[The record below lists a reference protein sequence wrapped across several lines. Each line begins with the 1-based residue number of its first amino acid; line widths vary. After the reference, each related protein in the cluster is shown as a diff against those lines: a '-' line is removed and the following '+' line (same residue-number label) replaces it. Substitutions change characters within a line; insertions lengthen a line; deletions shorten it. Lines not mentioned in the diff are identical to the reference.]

1 MNSQSETVPHSQ
13 LLDLGYYIHLIKTRW
28 LPIVTFAVLCSAIT
42 VLVVLSITPV
52 YKATATLLIDSSTK
66 KAVSIEEIVGFDTS
80 TKEYYQT
87 QLEILKSNQVAQRV
101 IDKLDLASFEE
112 FNASLRQVDP
122 GLFSQLKSALS
133 ELTILK
139 AYLSEKDREQSA
151 QIDEEQQVN
160 RKVLKA
166 FKAKLSIEPIRKT
179 QLVKISFEAEDPK
192 LAAQIANE
200 VGHAFIENNLESKLL
215 ATEQATSWINSR
227 LSELKN
233 KLDESETKLLAFLK
247 QQELIDDSGIVAL
260 TSSEL
265 SNLTDRIAKAT
276 EKRIETQSIYSAL
289 RKSESKEV
297 AALASIPLISNH
309 PQIRDIRQAESE
321 AVKRVSELSKRY
333 GPKHDKMIQAQAQL
347 ETISLRANRV
357 VAKLV
362 NGIEKELASAV
373 NQETL
378 LREEL
383 LAKKDEFQ
391 SLSIVKREYD
401 VLKRDVDTNAKLY
414 DLFLTRQKEA
424 SATSDFSSSNARFS
438 DYALIPESPSKP
450 NRKLIVALAFA
461 LSLGFALVVVIAQD
475 AFNNTIESSRDF
487 ENKLGLLPT
496 GTIPKIKDKM
506 YKKSPLDSSVFGN
519 NKFVVF
525 QESID
530 SIRTSLVLSLHNTQ
544 RKLIAVSSS
553 VPGEGK
559 TTTSVNL
566 ALSFSKLEKVLLID
580 CDLRKPSIAQR
591 FKLNPS
597 TPGLVNHLL
606 MNHPLEESITSIEG
620 SNLDVM
626 SSGMVA
632 PDPQELLGSQGFA
645 EMIRDLETKYDRIII
660 DTPPILPVK
669 DSFIVGKIT
678 GGIILVLK
686 ANSTTKSVYKHTMTL
701 FTKHKI
707 AIDGVVLNQ
716 VPVPKKGKHTYSEY
730 ATYAYG
736 QS

>member
-1 MNSQSETVPHSQ
+1 MHSQSETVPQSQ

-28 LPIVTFAVLCSAIT
+28 LPIVTFAVLCSAIAI
-42 VLVVLSITPV
+42 LVVLSITPV

-66 KAVSIEEIVGFDTS
+66 KAVSIEEVVGFDTS

-101 IDKLDLASFEE
+101 IDKLELAHFEE
-112 FNASLRQVDP
+112 FNSALKHSEP
-122 GLFSQLKSALS
+122 GIVSQLKLALKS
-133 ELTILK
+133 LPVLK
-139 AYLSEKDREQSA
+139 AYMSETDKEPTAEEVKEQ
-151 QIDEEQQVN
+151 IN

-166 FKAKLSIEPIRKT
+166 FKAKLSISPVRKT
-179 QLVKISFEAEDPK
+179 QLVRISFESEDPQ

-215 ATEQATSWINSR
+215 ATEQATSWINTR

-247 QQELIDDSGIVAL
+247 KQELIDDSGIVAL

-276 EKRIETQSIYSAL
+276 EKRIETQAVYSAL
-289 RKSESKEV
+289 RNSNSKDV
-297 AALASIPLISNH
+297 TTLASIPLISNH

-347 ETISLRANRV
+347 ETISHRANRV

-362 NGIEKELASAV
+362 NGIEKELTSAV
-373 NQETL
+373 NQERL
-378 LREEL
+378 LRDEL

-391 SLSIVKREYD
+391 ELSLVKREYD

-438 DYALIPESPSKP
+438 DYALVPEAPSKP
-450 NRKLIVALAFA
+450 NRKLIVVLAFA
-461 LSLGFALVVVIAQD
+461 ISLGFALVVVIAQD

-506 YKKSPLDSSVFGN
+506 YKKSPLDSSVFAN
-519 NKFVVF
+519 DKFTVF
-525 QESID
+525 QESVD

-566 ALSFSKLEKVLLID
+566 ALSFSKLERVLLVD

-606 MNHPLEESITSIEG
+606 MNNPLEECITSIEG
-620 SNLDVM
+620 TNLDVM
-626 SSGMVA
+626 SAGMVA
-632 PDPQELLGSQGFA
+632 PDPQELLGSQGFT
-645 EMIRDLETKYDRIII
+645 ELIEKLETKYDRIII

-669 DSFIVGKIT
+669 DSFIVGKMT

-707 AIDGVVLNQ
+707 VIDGVVLNQ
-716 VPVPKKGKHTYSEY
+716 VPAPKKGKHTYSEY

>member
-1 MNSQSETVPHSQ
+1 MHSQSETVPQSQ

-28 LPIVTFAVLCSAIT
+28 LPIVTFAVLCSAIAI
-42 VLVVLSITPV
+42 LVVLSITPV

-66 KAVSIEEIVGFDTS
+66 KAVSIEEVVGFDTS

-101 IDKLDLASFEE
+101 IDKLELAHSEE
-112 FNASLRQVDP
+112 FNSALKHSEP
-122 GLFSQLKSALS
+122 GIVSQLKLALKS
-133 ELTILK
+133 LPVLK
-139 AYLSEKDREQSA
+139 AYMSETDKEPTA
-151 QIDEEQQVN
+151 EEVEEQIN

-166 FKAKLSIEPIRKT
+166 FKAKLSISPVRKT
-179 QLVKISFEAEDPK
+179 QLVRISFESEDPQ

-215 ATEQATSWINSR
+215 ATEQATSWINTR
-227 LSELKN
+227 LSELKS

-247 QQELIDDSGIVAL
+247 KQELIDDSGIVAL

-276 EKRIETQSIYSAL
+276 EKRIETQAVYSAL
-289 RKSESKEV
+289 RNSNSKDV
-297 AALASIPLISNH
+297 TTLASIPLISNH

-347 ETISLRANRV
+347 ETISHRANRV

-362 NGIEKELASAV
+362 NGIEKELTSAV
-373 NQETL
+373 NQERL
-378 LREEL
+378 LRDEL

-391 SLSIVKREYD
+391 ELSLVKREYD

-438 DYALIPESPSKP
+438 DYALVPEAPSKP
-450 NRKLIVALAFA
+450 NRKLIVVLAFA
-461 LSLGFALVVVIAQD
+461 ISLGFALVVVIAQD

-506 YKKSPLDSSVFGN
+506 YKKTPLDSSVFAN
-519 NKFVVF
+519 DKFTVF
-525 QESID
+525 QESVD

-566 ALSFSKLEKVLLID
+566 ALSFSKLERVLLVD

-606 MNHPLEESITSIEG
+606 MNNPLEECITSIEG
-620 SNLDVM
+620 TNLDVM
-626 SSGMVA
+626 SAGMVA
-632 PDPQELLGSQGFA
+632 PDPQELLGSQGFT
-645 EMIRDLETKYDRIII
+645 ELIEKLETKYDRIII

-669 DSFIVGKIT
+669 DSFIVGKMT

-707 AIDGVVLNQ
+707 VIDGVVLNQ
-716 VPVPKKGKHTYSEY
+716 VPAAKKGKHTYSEY

>member
-1 MNSQSETVPHSQ
+1 MHSQSETVPQSQ

-28 LPIVTFAVLCSAIT
+28 LPIVTFAVLCSAIAI
-42 VLVVLSITPV
+42 LVVLSITPV

-66 KAVSIEEIVGFDTS
+66 KAVSIEEVVGFDTS

-101 IDKLDLASFEE
+101 IDKLELAHFEE
-112 FNASLRQVDP
+112 FNSALKHSEP
-122 GLFSQLKSALS
+122 GIVSQLKLALKS
-133 ELTILK
+133 LPVLK
-139 AYLSEKDREQSA
+139 AYMSETAKEPTA
-151 QIDEEQQVN
+151 EEVEEQIN

-166 FKAKLSIEPIRKT
+166 FKAKLSISPVRKT
-179 QLVKISFEAEDPK
+179 QLVRISFESEDPQ

-215 ATEQATSWINSR
+215 ATEQATSWINTR

-247 QQELIDDSGIVAL
+247 KQELIDDSGIVAL

-276 EKRIETQSIYSAL
+276 EKRIETQAVYSAL
-289 RKSESKEV
+289 RNSNSKDV
-297 AALASIPLISNH
+297 TTLASIPLISNH

-347 ETISLRANRV
+347 ETISHRANRV

-362 NGIEKELASAV
+362 NGIEKELTSAV
-373 NQETL
+373 NQERL
-378 LREEL
+378 LRDEL

-391 SLSIVKREYD
+391 ELSLVKREYD

-438 DYALIPESPSKP
+438 DYALVPEAPSKP
-450 NRKLIVALAFA
+450 NRKLIVVLAFA
-461 LSLGFALVVVIAQD
+461 ISLGFALVVVIAQD

-506 YKKSPLDSSVFGN
+506 YKKSPLDSSVFAN
-519 NKFVVF
+519 DKFTVF
-525 QESID
+525 QESVD

-566 ALSFSKLEKVLLID
+566 ALSFSKLERVLLVD

-597 TPGLVNHLL
+597 TSGLVNHLL
-606 MNHPLEESITSIEG
+606 MNNPLEECITSIEG
-620 SNLDVM
+620 TNLDVM
-626 SSGMVA
+626 SAGMVA
-632 PDPQELLGSQGFA
+632 PDPQELLGSQGFT
-645 EMIRDLETKYDRIII
+645 ELIEKLETKYDRIII

-669 DSFIVGKIT
+669 DSFIVGKMT

-707 AIDGVVLNQ
+707 VIDGVVLNQ
-716 VPVPKKGKHTYSEY
+716 VPAAKKGKHTYSEY

>member
-1 MNSQSETVPHSQ
+1 MHSQSETVPQSQ

-28 LPIVTFAVLCSAIT
+28 LPIVTFAVLCSAIAI
-42 VLVVLSITPV
+42 LVVLSITPV

-66 KAVSIEEIVGFDTS
+66 KAVSIEEVVGFDTS

-101 IDKLDLASFEE
+101 IDKLELAHFEE
-112 FNASLRQVDP
+112 FNSALKHSEP
-122 GLFSQLKSALS
+122 GIVSQLKLALKS
-133 ELTILK
+133 LPVLK
-139 AYLSEKDREQSA
+139 AYMSETAKEPTA
-151 QIDEEQQVN
+151 EEVEEQIN

-166 FKAKLSIEPIRKT
+166 FKAKLSISPVRKT
-179 QLVKISFEAEDPK
+179 QLVRISFESEDPQ

-215 ATEQATSWINSR
+215 ATEQATSWINTR

-247 QQELIDDSGIVAL
+247 KQELIDDSGIVAL

-276 EKRIETQSIYSAL
+276 EKRIETQAVYSAL
-289 RKSESKEV
+289 RNSNSKDV
-297 AALASIPLISNH
+297 TTLASIPLISNH

-347 ETISLRANRV
+347 ETISHRANRV

-362 NGIEKELASAV
+362 NGIEKELTSAV
-373 NQETL
+373 NQERL
-378 LREEL
+378 LRDEL

-391 SLSIVKREYD
+391 ELSLVKREYD

-438 DYALIPESPSKP
+438 DYALVPEAPSKP
-450 NRKLIVALAFA
+450 NRKLIVVLAFA
-461 LSLGFALVVVIAQD
+461 ISLGFALVVVIAQD

-506 YKKSPLDSSVFGN
+506 YKKSPLDSSVFAN
-519 NKFVVF
+519 DKFTVF
-525 QESID
+525 QESVD

-566 ALSFSKLEKVLLID
+566 ALSFSKLERVLLVD

-606 MNHPLEESITSIEG
+606 MNNPLEECITSIEG
-620 SNLDVM
+620 TNLDVM
-626 SSGMVA
+626 SAGMVA
-632 PDPQELLGSQGFA
+632 PDPQELLGSQGFT
-645 EMIRDLETKYDRIII
+645 ELIEKLETKYDRIII

-669 DSFIVGKIT
+669 DSFIVGKMT

-707 AIDGVVLNQ
+707 VIDGVVLNQ
-716 VPVPKKGKHTYSEY
+716 VPAAKKGKHTYSEY

>member
-1 MNSQSETVPHSQ
+1 MHSQSETVPQSQ

-28 LPIVTFAVLCSAIT
+28 LPIVTFAVLCSAIAI
-42 VLVVLSITPV
+42 LVVLSITPV

-66 KAVSIEEIVGFDTS
+66 KAVSIEEVVGFDTS

-101 IDKLDLASFEE
+101 IDKLELAHFEE
-112 FNASLRQVDP
+112 FNSALKHSEP
-122 GLFSQLKSALS
+122 GIVSQLKLALKS
-133 ELTILK
+133 LPVLK
-139 AYLSEKDREQSA
+139 AYMSETDKEPTAEEVKEQ
-151 QIDEEQQVN
+151 IN

-166 FKAKLSIEPIRKT
+166 FKAKLSISPVRKT
-179 QLVKISFEAEDPK
+179 QLVRISFESEDPQ

-200 VGHAFIENNLESKLL
+200 VGYAFIENNLESKLL
-215 ATEQATSWINSR
+215 ATEQATSWINTR

-247 QQELIDDSGIVAL
+247 KQELIDDSGIVAL

-276 EKRIETQSIYSAL
+276 EKRIETQAVYSAL
-289 RKSESKEV
+289 RNSNSKDV
-297 AALASIPLISNH
+297 TTLASIPLISNH

-347 ETISLRANRV
+347 ETISHRANRV

-362 NGIEKELASAV
+362 NGIEKELTSAV
-373 NQETL
+373 NQERL
-378 LREEL
+378 LRDEL

-391 SLSIVKREYD
+391 ELSLVKREYD

-438 DYALIPESPSKP
+438 DYALVPEAPSKP
-450 NRKLIVALAFA
+450 NRKLIVVLAFA
-461 LSLGFALVVVIAQD
+461 ISLGFALVVVIAQD

-506 YKKSPLDSSVFGN
+506 YKKSPLDSSVFAN
-519 NKFVVF
+519 DKFTVF
-525 QESID
+525 QESVD

-566 ALSFSKLEKVLLID
+566 ALSFSKLERVLLVD

-606 MNHPLEESITSIEG
+606 MNNPLEECITSIEG
-620 SNLDVM
+620 TNLDVM
-626 SSGMVA
+626 SAGMVA
-632 PDPQELLGSQGFA
+632 PDPQELLGSQGFT
-645 EMIRDLETKYDRIII
+645 ELIEKLETKYDRIII

-669 DSFIVGKIT
+669 DSFIVGKMT

-707 AIDGVVLNQ
+707 VIDGVVLNQ
-716 VPVPKKGKHTYSEY
+716 VPAAKKGKHTYSEY

>member
-1 MNSQSETVPHSQ
+1 MHSQSETVPQSQ

-28 LPIVTFAVLCSAIT
+28 LPIVTFAVLCSAIAI
-42 VLVVLSITPV
+42 LVVLSITPV

-66 KAVSIEEIVGFDTS
+66 KAVSIEEVVGFDTS

-101 IDKLDLASFEE
+101 IDKLELAHFEE
-112 FNASLRQVDP
+112 FNSALKHSEP
-122 GLFSQLKSALS
+122 GIVSQLKLALKS
-133 ELTILK
+133 LPVLK
-139 AYLSEKDREQSA
+139 AYMSETDKEPTAEEVKEQ
-151 QIDEEQQVN
+151 IN

-166 FKAKLSIEPIRKT
+166 FKAKLSISPVRKT
-179 QLVKISFEAEDPK
+179 QLVRISFESEDPQ

-215 ATEQATSWINSR
+215 ATEQATSWINTR

-247 QQELIDDSGIVAL
+247 KQELIDDSGIVAL

-276 EKRIETQSIYSAL
+276 EKRIETQAVYSAL
-289 RKSESKEV
+289 RNSNSKDV
-297 AALASIPLISNH
+297 TTLASIPLISNH

-347 ETISLRANRV
+347 ETISHRANRV

-362 NGIEKELASAV
+362 NGIEKELTSAV
-373 NQETL
+373 NQERL
-378 LREEL
+378 LRDEL

-391 SLSIVKREYD
+391 ELSLVKREYD

-438 DYALIPESPSKP
+438 DYALVPEAPSKP
-450 NRKLIVALAFA
+450 NRKLIVVLAFA
-461 LSLGFALVVVIAQD
+461 ISLGFALVVVIAQD

-506 YKKSPLDSSVFGN
+506 YKKSPLDSSVFAN
-519 NKFVVF
+519 DKFTVF
-525 QESID
+525 QESVD

-566 ALSFSKLEKVLLID
+566 ALSFSKLERVLLVD

-606 MNHPLEESITSIEG
+606 MNNPIEECITSIEG
-620 SNLDVM
+620 TNLDVM
-626 SSGMVA
+626 SAGMVA
-632 PDPQELLGSQGFA
+632 PDPQELLGSQGFT
-645 EMIRDLETKYDRIII
+645 ELIEKLETKYDRIII

-669 DSFIVGKIT
+669 DSFIVGKMT

-707 AIDGVVLNQ
+707 VIDGVVLNQ
-716 VPVPKKGKHTYSEY
+716 VPAPKKGKHTYSEY